1 MEILVVIIVAVV
13 VSMIIGVSTQ
23 KKYKK
28 ATEDRKLK
36 IKEMLYQTN
45 KIFSVPSGEIKND
58 PEGLS
63 PIKEASIK
71 IVQKMNEFSSAD
83 LEKIKTKAVDE
94 QNENI
99 KNLIKLS
106 IG

>member
-1 MEILVVIIVAVV
+1 MEILIVIIVAVV

-36 IKEMLYQTN
+36 IKELLYQST
-45 KIFSVPSGEIKND
+45 KTFSTPSGEIKND
-58 PEGLS
+58 PEELN

-71 IVQKMNEFSSAD
+71 IVQKMNW
-83 LEKIKTKAVDE
+83 KT
-94 QNENI
+94 
-99 KNLIKLS
+99 
-106 IG
+106 